1 MRKNINIEE
10 LKIIQLNLLDALKE
24 FCDRNSL
31 TYYLAYGT
39 LIGAVRHKGYIP
51 WDDDVDILMP
61 RRDYEKLIAAFNEGT
76 DNQCLRLIS
85 HEINPEYYLPFA
97 KLVDTSTAMQEEVR
111 SDYQIGV
118 YIDIF
123 PLDNLDDDYEKAKK
137 CMRKAFRYNALL
149 VLKNLVINKDRPWYK
164 NTIIRIGRIVSSKWS
179 REYLIKRLNGFS
191 LKKEND
197 SYTDYVG
204 LVTGITKPSE
214 AVVLKGDWFKNTVDL
229 EFEGKIY
236 SAPAGYDTILTHW
249 YGDYMQLPP
258 PEQRISHHVFE
269 AWYKE

>member
-1 MRKNINIEE
+1 MNKRIDIKE
-10 LKIIQLNLLDALKE
+10 LKKIQLKMLDALKDY
-24 FCDRNSL
+24 CDRNGL
-31 TYYLAYGT
+31 TYYLTYGT
-39 LIGAVRHKGYIP
+39 LLGAVRHHGYIP
-51 WDDDVDILMP
+51 WDDDVDVMMP
-61 RRDYEKLIAAFNEGT
+61 RKDYEKLITGFNE
-76 DNQCLRLIS
+76 CSEAPCFRVIS
-85 HEINPEYYLPFA
+85 HEIDPEYYLAFA
-97 KLVDTSTAMQEEVR
+97 KMINTATVMQEEVN
-111 SDYQIGV
+111 SKYQIGV

-123 PLDNLDDDYEKAKK
+123 PLDNLNDDYTVAKK
-137 CMRKAFRYNALL
+137 KMRKAFRYNALL

-179 REYLIKRLNGFS
+179 REYLIKRLNDFS

-229 EFEGKIY
+229 EFEGKKY
-236 SAPAGYDTILTHW
+236 SAPAGYDALLRQL

-258 PEQRISHHVFE
+258 PDQQVSHHVFE